1 MNMSWQ
7 VPKVMCSMKK
17 NSKLIKELRL
27 YINRT
32 LNIKKRGFTL
42 LEVLTAVA
50 VSSLILS
57 LCYTTF
63 FVIEKAVREA
73 GSYSRRTLEARR
85 FLDGLRRE
93 IRSSAV
99 SQISVVSKN
108 IYGQDFSDVHLRS
121 FLAGFPAR
129 ADIEY
134 FVKESPG
141 GFQVYKT
148 VIVSGGGEVS
158 ALMLENV
165 KEFSLKKLEAGLIE
179 VDLRLGQAKG
189 VDINFPMI
197 IEPMK
202 GASL

>member
-1 MNMSWQ
+1 MSQ
-7 VPKVMCSMKK
+7 TFATCCECLPFGRILSTAKSG
-17 NSKLIKELRL
+17 
-27 YINRT
+27 T
-32 LNIKKRGFTL
+32 KKRGFTL

-63 FVIEKAVREA
+63 FVIEKSARES

-99 SQISVVSKN
+99 NQISVVSKN

-121 FLAGFPAR
+121 FLAGFSAR
-129 ADIEY
+129 ADIKY
-134 FVKESPG
+134 FVKEAPD

-148 VIVSGGGEVS
+148 VTVLGAGEVS
-158 ALMLENV
+158 VLMLENV
-165 KEFSLKKLEAGLIE
+165 KEFSLKKRDAGLIE
-179 VDLRLGQAKG
+179 VDLKLGQSKG

-202 GASL
+202 EISL

>member
-1 MNMSWQ
+1 
-7 VPKVMCSMKK
+7 MKI
-17 NSKLIKELRL
+17 NSKQIKEF
-27 YINRT
+27 RT
-32 LNIKKRGFTL
+32 FIRRALSAKKRGFTL

-50 VSSLILS
+50 VSSLVLS

-63 FVIEKAVREA
+63 FVVEKAVRES

-85 FLDGLRRE
+85 FLDGLKRE
-93 IRSSAV
+93 MRSGATD
-99 SQISVVSKN
+99 QITVVTKN

-129 ADIEY
+129 ADIKY
-134 FVKESPG
+134 FVKESSN

-165 KEFSLKKLEAGLIE
+165 KEFSLKKLDAGLIE
-179 VDLRLGQAKG
+179 VDLKLGQSKG
-189 VDINFPMI
+189 IGISFPLI

-202 GASL
+202 GTSL

>member
-1 MNMSWQ
+1 
-7 VPKVMCSMKK
+7 MCSMKK

>member
-1 MNMSWQ
+1 MSWQ